1 MTKNEVVRLM
11 ENIKT
16 FYHNF
21 SFPPDLV
28 EAWYERL
35 KDIPFDVAK
44 KNLDGYIAEDEI
56 GRMPTIAKIM
66 RVSSGGNVYEA
77 KFYNKYDGS
86 WHNYRDEM
94 KLSYFDK
101 DTYIDQNGYLWGF
114 PQAD

>member
-28 EAWYERL
+28 EAWYDRL
-35 KDIPFDVAK
+35 KGIPFDVAK
-44 KNLDGYIAEDEI
+44 KNLDRYIAEDEI

-66 RVSSGGNVYEA
+66 RVSTGGNVEEWQ
-77 KFYNKYDGS
+77 KYRES
-86 WHNYRDEM
+86 M
-94 KLSYFDK
+94 VLSYYDR

-114 PQAD
+114 PQA

>member
-1 MTKNEVVRLM
+1 MTKNEVIKLM

-28 EAWYERL
+28 EAWYDRM
-35 KDIPFDVAK
+35 KDMPFETAK
-44 KNLDGYIAEDEI
+44 KNLDRYVAEDEI

-66 RVSSGGNVYEA
+66 RMPVGGNVDEW
-77 KFYNKYDGS
+77 KS
-86 WHNYRDEM
+86 YRENM
-94 KLSYFDK
+94 VLSYFDQ
-101 DTYIDQNGYLWGF
+101 DTYIDQNGYLWAI

>member
-1 MTKNEVVRLM
+1 MTKNEVIKLM

-28 EAWYERL
+28 EAWYDRM
-35 KDIPFDVAK
+35 KDMPFEMAK
-44 KNLDGYIAEDEI
+44 KNLDRYVAEDEI

-66 RVSSGGNVYEA
+66 RMPVSGNVDEW
-77 KFYNKYDGS
+77 KS
-86 WHNYRDEM
+86 YRENM
-94 KLSYFDK
+94 VLSYYDR
-101 DTYIDQNGYLWGF
+101 DTFIDQNGYLWAI

>member
-28 EAWYERL
+28 EAWYDRL

-44 KNLDGYIAEDEI
+44 KNLDRYVAEDEI

-66 RVSSGGNVYEA
+66 RMPVGGNVDEWKVYRENMVLS
-77 KFYNKYDGS
+77 FYDT
-86 WHNYRDEM
+86 
-94 KLSYFDK
+94 

-114 PQAD
+114 PQED

>member
-28 EAWYERL
+28 EAWYDRL

-44 KNLDGYIAEDEI
+44 KNLDRYIAEDEI

-66 RVSSGGNVYEA
+66 RVSAGGNAEEWKSYREKMVLSH
-77 KFYNKYDGS
+77 YD
-86 WHNYRDEM
+86 DET
-94 KLSYFDK
+94 F
-101 DTYIDQNGYLWGF
+101 IDQNGYLWGF
-114 PQAD
+114 PQA

>member
-1 MTKNEVVRLM
+1 MTKNEVIKLM

-28 EAWYERL
+28 EAWYDRM
-35 KDIPFDVAK
+35 KDMPFETAK
-44 KNLDGYIAEDEI
+44 KNLDRYVAEDEI

-66 RVSSGGNVYEA
+66 RMPVGGNVDEWKA
-77 KFYNKYDGS
+77 
-86 WHNYRDEM
+86 YRESM
-94 KLSYFDK
+94 VLSYYDQ
-101 DTYIDQNGYLWGF
+101 DTYIDQNGYLWAI

>member
-1 MTKNEVVRLM
+1 MTKNEVIKLM

-28 EAWYERL
+28 EAWYDRM
-35 KDIPFDVAK
+35 KDMPFETAK
-44 KNLDGYIAEDEI
+44 KNLDRYVAEDEI

-66 RVSSGGNVYEA
+66 RMPVSGNVDEW
-77 KFYNKYDGS
+77 KS
-86 WHNYRDEM
+86 YRESM
-94 KLSYFDK
+94 VLSYYDQ
-101 DTYIDQNGYLWGF
+101 DTYIDQNGYLWAI